1 MADALMPTISAPLPT
16 LHDYHMKQYFQDDAL
31 VNGVVSQ
38 PKTVGL
44 DFFTTQETYD

>member
-31 VNGVVSQ
+31 VKGAVSQ
-38 PKTVGL
+38 PKTVTI